1 MTILNEFI
9 TLLAQ
14 FVAREFGWTMQEAT
28 RWVEVRV
35 IVAREEY
42 REKGAPLGDTDA
54 GFLAW
59 LAPRKQPPT
68 A

>member
-1 MTILNEFI
+1 MTILDEFI

-14 FVAREFGWTMQEAT
+14 FVARERGWTLEEAT
-28 RWVEVRV
+28 NWVLVRV
-35 IVAREEY
+35 AAARDEY
-42 REKGAPLGDTDA
+42 RDKGAPLGDTDA
-54 GFLAW
+54 GFVAW